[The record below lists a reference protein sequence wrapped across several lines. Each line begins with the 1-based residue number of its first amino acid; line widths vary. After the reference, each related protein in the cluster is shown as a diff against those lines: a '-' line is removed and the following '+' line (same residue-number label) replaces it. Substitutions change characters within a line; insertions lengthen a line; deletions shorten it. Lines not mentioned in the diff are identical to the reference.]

1 MTAAETPEVEIDY
14 DGERR
19 TRALYAAVEFLGRI
33 ADIEGVLTPNT
44 ATVIVVARRFE
55 QYIKNGS

>member
-1 MTAAETPEVEIDY
+1 VTAETLNGEMDY
-14 DGERR
+14 DTTVR
-19 TRALYAAVEFLGRI
+19 TDALYAAVEFLGRI